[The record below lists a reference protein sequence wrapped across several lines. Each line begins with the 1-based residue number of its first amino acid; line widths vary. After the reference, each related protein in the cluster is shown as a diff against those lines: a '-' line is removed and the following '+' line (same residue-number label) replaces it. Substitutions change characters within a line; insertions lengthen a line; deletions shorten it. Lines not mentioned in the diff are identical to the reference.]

1 MRWSREHHNC
11 PVADEGSNIMANGE
25 HLSRGGNFLKEF
37 RRGPLARV
45 AGAVAIV
52 ASAAG
57 LTAGCESTAAGGG
70 SGSRSVNNVIKQS
83 TTGSPED
90 GWVEHCD
97 LDEDGMGRC
106 YVSVCDGN
114 TLVSFESGY
123 TARDSSSD
131 TDEKLIKSELIG
143 DSFTKDSE
151 IPNSNECLN
160 PTYGFKV
167 TREANLLDESQLVLS
182 DLTWVDDRF
191 AIQKQ
196 DYKKEGLP
204 TSYIIYRESEVD

>member
-1 MRWSREHHNC
+1 
-11 PVADEGSNIMANGE
+11 MANGE

>member
-1 MRWSREHHNC
+1 
-11 PVADEGSNIMANGE
+11 MASGE
-25 HLSRGGNFLKEF
+25 KPSWGDNFLEKF
-37 RRGPLARV
+37 KRSPLARV
-45 AGAVAIV
+45 IGAVAIV

-57 LTAGCESTAAGGG
+57 LAAGCESTAASGG
-70 SGSRSVNNVIKQS
+70 SGSRSVNNVIEQS

-90 GWVEHCD
+90 GWVGHCN

-106 YVSVCDGN
+106 YVSVCDGS

-123 TARDSSSD
+123 TARYSNSD
-131 TDEKLIKSELIG
+131 TDEKLINSELIG

-167 TREANLLDESQLVLS
+167 TREANLLDESVLIFD
-182 DLTWVDDRF
+182 DLALVDDRF
-191 AIQKQ
+191 TIKKQ
-196 DYKKEGLP
+196 DYKEEGIP

>member
-1 MRWSREHHNC
+1 
-11 PVADEGSNIMANGE
+11 MASGE
-25 HLSRGGNFLKEF
+25 CLSQGGNFLDSF
-37 RRGPLARV
+37 RKGKLARI
-45 AGAVAIV
+45 AGILAVV

-57 LTAGCESTAAGGG
+57 GVAGCEGTAADGS

-83 TTGSPED
+83 TTGSPEE
-90 GWVEHCD
+90 GWVGRCN

-106 YVSVCDGN
+106 YVNVCDGR

-123 TARDSSSD
+123 TARYSSSD
-131 TDEKLIKSELIG
+131 TDEKLINSELID

-167 TREANLLDESQLVLS
+167 TREANLLDEGQLVLS

-191 AIQKQ
+191 VIKKQ
-196 DYKKEGLP
+196 DYKEEGIP
-204 TSYIIYRESEVD
+204 TSYIIYPESRVN

>member
-1 MRWSREHHNC
+1 
-11 PVADEGSNIMANGE
+11 MASGE
-25 HLSRGGNFLKEF
+25 KPSWGGNFLDSF
-37 RRGPLARV
+37 RKGKLARI
-45 AGAVAIV
+45 AGILAVV

-57 LTAGCESTAAGGG
+57 GVAGCESTAAGRG
-70 SGSRSVNNVIKQS
+70 SGSRSVNNVIEQS

-106 YVSVCDGN
+106 SVAVCDGN

-123 TARDSSSD
+123 TARYSSSD
-131 TDEKLIKSELIG
+131 TDKKLINSELID
-143 DSFTKDSE
+143 DSFTQSSE

-196 DYKKEGLP
+196 DYKKEGLS
-204 TSYIIYRESEVD
+204 TSYIIYRESEIS

>member
-1 MRWSREHHNC
+1 
-11 PVADEGSNIMANGE
+11 MANGE

-37 RRGPLARV
+37 RRGPLARM
-45 AGAVAIV
+45 AGAAAMV

-57 LTAGCESTAAGGG
+57 LAAGCESTAAGGG
-70 SGSRSVNNVIKQS
+70 SGSRSVNNVIEQS

-90 GWVEHCD
+90 GWVGHCN

-106 YVSVCDGN
+106 YVSVCDGS

-123 TARDSSSD
+123 TARYSKSD
-131 TDEKLIKSELIG
+131 TDKKLINSELID
-143 DSFTKDSE
+143 DSFTQSSE

-191 AIQKQ
+191 VIKKQ
-196 DYKKEGLP
+196 DYKEEDFS
-204 TSYIIYRESEVD
+204 TSYIIYPESRVN

>member
-1 MRWSREHHNC
+1 
-11 PVADEGSNIMANGE
+11 MASGE
-25 HLSRGGNFLKEF
+25 KPSWGGNFLDNF
-37 RRGPLARV
+37 RKGKLARM
-45 AGAVAIV
+45 AGMLAVA

-57 LTAGCESTAAGGG
+57 GVAGCESTAAGGG
-70 SGSRSVNNVIKQS
+70 SGSRSVNNVIEQS

-90 GWVEHCD
+90 GWVGHCN

-114 TLVSFESGY
+114 TLVGFESGY
-123 TARDSSSD
+123 TARYSSSD
-131 TDEKLIKSELIG
+131 TDEKLINSELIS
-143 DSFTKDSE
+143 DSFTQDSE
-151 IPNSNECLN
+151 IPDSNECLN
-160 PTYGFKV
+160 PTYGFKT
-167 TREANLLDESQLVLS
+167 TREANLLDEGQLVLS

-191 AIQKQ
+191 VIKKQ

>member
-1 MRWSREHHNC
+1 
-11 PVADEGSNIMANGE
+11 MASGE
-25 HLSRGGNFLKEF
+25 CLSQGGNFLDSF
-37 RRGPLARV
+37 RKGKLARI
-45 AGAVAIV
+45 AGILAVV

-57 LTAGCESTAAGGG
+57 GVAGCEGTAADGG
-70 SGSRSVNNVIKQS
+70 SGSRSVNNVIEQS

-90 GWVEHCD
+90 GWVGHCN

-106 YVSVCDGN
+106 SVAVCDGN

-123 TARDSSSD
+123 TARYSSSD
-131 TDEKLIKSELIG
+131 TDKKLINSELID
-143 DSFTKDSE
+143 DSFTQSSE

-196 DYKKEGLP
+196 DYKKEGLS
-204 TSYIIYRESEVD
+204 TSYIIYRESEIS

>member
-1 MRWSREHHNC
+1 
-11 PVADEGSNIMANGE
+11 MASGE
-25 HLSRGGNFLKEF
+25 KPSWGGNFLEKF
-37 RRGPLARV
+37 RRSPLARV
-45 AGAVAIV
+45 IGAAAVV
-52 ASAAG
+52 ASAVG
-57 LTAGCESTAAGGG
+57 LAAGCESTAAGGG
-70 SGSRSVNNVIKQS
+70 SGSRSVNNIIEQS

-90 GWVEHCD
+90 GWVGHCN

-123 TARDSSSD
+123 TARYSSSD
-131 TDEKLIKSELIG
+131 TDEKLINSELIG

-167 TREANLLDESQLVLS
+167 TEEGNLLDESVLIFDDLALV
-182 DLTWVDDRF
+182 DNRF
-191 AIQKQ
+191 TIKKQ

>member
-1 MRWSREHHNC
+1 
-11 PVADEGSNIMANGE
+11 MASGE

-45 AGAVAIV
+45 AGAMAIV

-57 LTAGCESTAAGGG
+57 LATGCESTAAGGG
-70 SGSRSVNNVIKQS
+70 SGSRSVNNVIEQS
-83 TTGSPED
+83 TTGSPND
-90 GWVEHCD
+90 GWVGNCS

-106 YVSVCDGN
+106 SVAVCDGN

-123 TARDSSSD
+123 TARYSKSD
-131 TDEKLIKSELIG
+131 TDKKLINSELID
-143 DSFTKDSE
+143 DSFTQSSE

-191 AIQKQ
+191 VIKKQ
-196 DYKKEGLP
+196 DYKEEDFS
-204 TSYIIYRESEVD
+204 TSYIIYPESRVN

>member
-1 MRWSREHHNC
+1 
-11 PVADEGSNIMANGE
+11 MASGE
-25 HLSRGGNFLKEF
+25 KPSWGGNFLEKF

-45 AGAVAIV
+45 AGALAIV

-57 LTAGCESTAAGGG
+57 LAAGCEGTAAGGG
-70 SGSRSVNNVIKQS
+70 SGSRSVNNVIEQS

-90 GWVEHCD
+90 GWVGHCN

-106 YVSVCDGN
+106 SVAVCDGN

-123 TARDSSSD
+123 TARYSSSD
-131 TDEKLIKSELIG
+131 TDKKLINSELID
-143 DSFTKDSE
+143 DSFTQSSE

-196 DYKKEGLP
+196 DYKKEGLS
-204 TSYIIYRESEVD
+204 TSYIIYRESEIS

>member
-1 MRWSREHHNC
+1 
-11 PVADEGSNIMANGE
+11 MASGE
-25 HLSRGGNFLKEF
+25 KPSWGGNFLDSF
-37 RRGPLARV
+37 RKGKLARI
-45 AGAVAIV
+45 AGILAVV

-57 LTAGCESTAAGGG
+57 GVAGCESTAAGGG
-70 SGSRSVNNVIKQS
+70 SDSRSVNNVIKQS

-90 GWVEHCD
+90 GWVGHCN

-106 YVSVCDGN
+106 YVSVCDGK

-123 TARDSSSD
+123 TAKDSSSD
-131 TDEKLIKSELIG
+131 TDEKLIKSEFIS
-143 DSFTKDSE
+143 DSFTQDSE

-167 TREANLLDESQLVLS
+167 TEEGNLLDESVLIFDDLALV
-182 DLTWVDDRF
+182 DNRF
-191 AIQKQ
+191 TIKKQ
-196 DYKKEGLP
+196 DYKKEDLP

>member
-1 MRWSREHHNC
+1 
-11 PVADEGSNIMANGE
+11 MAG
-25 HLSRGGNFLKEF
+25 L
-37 RRGPLARV
+37 
-45 AGAVAIV
+45 AVA
-52 ASAAG
+52 ASG
-57 LTAGCESTAAGGG
+57 LAGCESTSASDG
-70 SGSRSVNNVIKQS
+70 SGGSRSTNNIIEQS

-167 TREANLLDESQLVLS
+167 TREANLLDESVLIFD
-182 DLTWVDDRF
+182 DLALVDDRF
-191 AIQKQ
+191 TIKKQ
-196 DYKKEGLP
+196 DYKEEGIP

>member
-1 MRWSREHHNC
+1 
-11 PVADEGSNIMANGE
+11 MASGE
-25 HLSRGGNFLKEF
+25 KPSWGGNFLDSF
-37 RRGPLARV
+37 RKGKLARI
-45 AGAVAIV
+45 AGILAVV

-57 LTAGCESTAAGGG
+57 GVAGCESTAAGGG
-70 SGSRSVNNVIKQS
+70 SGSRSVNNVIEQS

-90 GWVEHCD
+90 GWVGHCN

-106 YVSVCDGN
+106 SVAVCDGN

-123 TARDSSSD
+123 TARYSSSD
-131 TDEKLIKSELIG
+131 TDKKLINSELID
-143 DSFTKDSE
+143 DSFTQSSE

-196 DYKKEGLP
+196 DYKKEGLS
-204 TSYIIYRESEVD
+204 TSYIIYRESEIS

>member
-1 MRWSREHHNC
+1 
-11 PVADEGSNIMANGE
+11 MASGE
-25 HLSRGGNFLKEF
+25 YLSQGGNFLDNF
-37 RRGPLARV
+37 RKGKLARM
-45 AGAVAIV
+45 AGMLAVA

-57 LTAGCESTAAGGG
+57 GVAGCESTAAGGG
-70 SGSRSVNNVIKQS
+70 SGSRSVNNIIEQS

-90 GWVEHCD
+90 GWVGHCN

-123 TARDSSSD
+123 TARYSSSD
-131 TDEKLIKSELIG
+131 TDEKLINSELIG

-167 TREANLLDESQLVLS
+167 TEEGNLLDESVLIFDDLALV
-182 DLTWVDDRF
+182 DNRF
-191 AIQKQ
+191 TIKKQ

>member
-1 MRWSREHHNC
+1 
-11 PVADEGSNIMANGE
+11 MASGE
-25 HLSRGGNFLKEF
+25 CLSQGGNFLDSF
-37 RRGPLARV
+37 RKGKLARI
-45 AGAVAIV
+45 AGILAVV

-57 LTAGCESTAAGGG
+57 GVAGCESTAAGGG
-70 SGSRSVNNVIKQS
+70 SDSRSVNNVIKQS

-90 GWVEHCD
+90 GWVGHCN

-106 YVSVCDGN
+106 YVSVCDGK

-123 TARDSSSD
+123 TARYSSSD
-131 TDEKLIKSELIG
+131 TDEKLINSELIG

-151 IPNSNECLN
+151 IPNSNECLD

-167 TREANLLDESQLVLS
+167 TREANLLDESVLIFD
-182 DLTWVDDRF
+182 DLALVDDRF
-191 AIQKQ
+191 TIKKQ